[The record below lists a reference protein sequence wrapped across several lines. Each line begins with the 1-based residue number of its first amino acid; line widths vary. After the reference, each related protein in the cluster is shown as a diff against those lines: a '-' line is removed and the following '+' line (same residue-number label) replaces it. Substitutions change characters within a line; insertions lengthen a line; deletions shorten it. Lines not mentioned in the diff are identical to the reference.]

1 MTTEILAAG
10 ILIAFLAAACYAV
23 TGFGFALVMTPLMTI
38 AWDAKPAIAASV
50 ILSTLALFPLL
61 VDARGHVYLPRV
73 GTLTLASLA
82 GIPVG
87 LTLLERLD
95 GDTLTLIIAFT
106 VIASSVL
113 LYFAPQ
119 IGGERDTTAGRVA
132 SGFIGGALGASTSM
146 GGPPVVLYLITR
158 VREVGPFRATLIA
171 YFLPGNILT
180 IIGLLA
186 VGLITGDV
194 LLLCAAGAP
203 AVVLGLVAGTAVR
216 GRIPA
221 ERFRVFVLGLLAVTS
236 TVVLASA
243 LF

>member
-1 MTTEILAAG
+1 LTAEILAAG
-10 ILIAFLAAACYAV
+10 ILIAFFAAACYAV
-23 TGFGFALVMTPLMTI
+23 SGFGFALVMTPLLTI
-38 AWDAKPAIAASV
+38 AWEVKPAIAASV
-50 ILSTLALFPLL
+50 ILSTLALIPLL
-61 VDARGHVYLPRV
+61 IDARGHVHLPRV

-87 LTLLERLD
+87 LVLLERLD
-95 GDTLTLIIAFT
+95 GDTLTLIIAVT
-106 VIASSVL
+106 VIASSLL

-146 GGPPVVLYLITR
+146 GGPPVVLYLISR

-194 LLLCAAGAP
+194 LLLCAAAAP
-203 AVVLGLVAGTAVR
+203 AVALGLVAGTAFR
-216 GRIPA
+216 QRIPA
-221 ERFRVFVLGLLAVTS
+221 ERFRIFVLGLLAVTS
-236 TVVLASA
+236 TVVVASV